1 VQRLRRTWTRR
12 GRGGGRR
19 GWEGS
24 GRAGATPEA
33 GQRCLMGEEDGEG
46 AQGHGVDPDFDCLE
60 IFNEQPQPI
69 LRT

>member
-1 VQRLRRTWTRR
+1 MDEEGQR
-12 GRGGGRR
+12 GRASWLGRVR
-19 GWEGS
+19 K
-24 GRAGATPEA
+24 GRATPEA